1 MSSVLKVDTIQT
13 TSGAAPTT
21 KDLGFAGGSVIQ
33 VVQGTSTTYLALSA
47 GGSNSTYVD
56 TGLTATITPKFSS
69 SKILILHSSSIL
81 GNATHDAI
89 LRLLRG
95 STNIHHL
102 NFWSDNTSYHYM
114 TGAFQYLDSPSTT
127 SATTYKTQV
136 YKNQNDFL
144 YNYNNEVTSKSTLT
158 LMEIS

>member
-1 MSSVLKVDTIQT
+1 MSILKVDTLQPAT
-13 TSGAAPTT
+13 
-21 KDLGFAGGSVIQ
+21 GSVVHAVGHVLQ
-33 VVQGTSTTYLALSA
+33 VVQGTSSTYTALSA
-47 GGSNSTYVD
+47 GGSNSIYVD
-56 TGLTATITPKFSS
+56 TGLTATITPKFAS
-69 SKILILHSSSIL
+69 SKILILHSSSVL

-89 LRLLRG
+89 IRLLRG
-95 STNIHHL
+95 STNIHQL

-144 YNYNNEVTSKSTLT
+144 YGYNNEVQSISTLT
-158 LMEIS
+158 LMEIAQ